1 MDVLEMAG
9 TKPVT
14 DDKAFYDDLEIM
26 KKELPPHAQYEG
38 PLFHFLSS

>member
-1 MDVLEMAG
+1 MTGAMP
-9 TKPVT
+9 TT
-14 DDKAFYDDLEIM
+14 DDKAFYDDLQIM